1 MLSTTLIIIGV
12 ILLLAVIMNVSDSLL
27 QIEAKKSGIDIEQED
42 IGIIPNLSFDG
53 GGKKPAFAAGGSY
66 HKLKQG
72 FDIKLAGEA
81 THDVLSNQSST
92 FAIRPMD
99 YRGIAP
105 IPKLFVEVGQE
116 VKAGEPLFFNK
127 ATPDIIYPAPVSGEV
142 VEVRRGAKRAISD
155 VVILADKK
163 ITYHTVTAPDL
174 TKATRE
180 ELVAFLMQ
188 SGVWPMINK
197 RPFDVVPA
205 QDEVPRDIFIST
217 FDTAPLAPDTM
228 ILLAG
233 KEKDFQAG
241 VNVLSQL
248 TEGSV
253 HLGIQDIASSSWL
266 STVNNAEKH
275 YFSGKH
281 PTGNVG
287 VQIHHINPIR
297 SNDTVWTL
305 GVQEVAS
312 IGSLF
317 TKGYLDTS
325 RKVALVGDEFQST
338 GYVETYLGANIGE
351 LVKGN
356 LKSENTRIIAGDVL
370 TGRKVNTEDFI
381 SATTDQI
388 TTVKEGDYNE
398 FLGWLVPIAPRP
410 STSGT
415 FPNFLFPK
423 HKFIADTNTHGEQ
436 RAFVASGQYESVLP
450 MDIYP
455 THLVKAILAND
466 YERME
471 GLGINELS
479 EEDIAICEFA
489 CVSKQPLQKILRQG
503 LDMMREQL

>member
-1 MLSTTLIIIGV
+1 MLSTILIIIGV
-12 ILLLAVIMNVSDSLL
+12 ILLLAVILNVSDSLL
-27 QIEAKKSGIDIEQED
+27 QIEAKKSGIDIDQED

-53 GGKKPAFAAGGSY
+53 KGSKPTFAKGGSY

-81 THDVLSNQSST
+81 SHDVLPVKSST
-92 FAIRPMD
+92 FAMRPMD
-99 YRGIAP
+99 FRGIAP

-116 VKAGEPLFFNK
+116 VKAGQPLFFNK
-127 ATPDIIYPAPVSGEV
+127 ATPDIVYSAPVSGEV

-155 VVILADKK
+155 VVILADKNQ
-163 ITYHTVTAPDL
+163 THHSVTAPDL
-174 TKATRE
+174 QKASRE
-180 ELVAFLMQ
+180 DLIGFLMQ
-188 SGVWPMINK
+188 SGAWPMINK
-197 RPFDVVPA
+197 RPFDVIASPN
-205 QDEVPRDIFIST
+205 ELPRDIFIST
-217 FDTAPLAPDTM
+217 FDTAPLSPDSL
-228 ILLAG
+228 ILLKG

-241 VNVLSQL
+241 VNALARL
-248 TEGSV
+248 TDGSV
-253 HLGIQDIASSSWL
+253 HLGISDSASSSWL
-266 STVNNAEKH
+266 STVNHAEKH
-275 YFSGKH
+275 FFSGKH
-281 PTGNVG
+281 PAGNVG
-287 VQIHHINPIR
+287 VQIHHVKPIR
-297 SNDTVWTL
+297 SNDIVWTL

-325 RKVALVGDEFQST
+325 RKVAIVGDEFETT
-338 GYVETYLGANIGE
+338 GYVDTYLGANVGDLI
-351 LVKGN
+351 KGN
-356 LKSENTRIIAGDVL
+356 LAGDNTRMIAGDVL
-370 TGRKVNTEDFI
+370 TGRTVAKEDFL

-423 HKFIADTNTHGEQ
+423 HKFIADTNTHGEK

-455 THLVKAILAND
+455 THLIKAILAND

>member
-1 MLSTTLIIIGV
+1 MLSTILIIIGL

-27 QIEAKKSGIDIEQED
+27 QIEAKKSGIDIDKED
-42 IGIIPNLSFDG
+42 IGIIPKLSFDG
-53 GGKKPAFAAGGSY
+53 MVSKPAIAKGGS
-66 HKLKQG
+66 HHNLKQG
-72 FDIKLAGEA
+72 FEIKLAGEA
-81 THDVLSNQSST
+81 SHDFLPATSST
-92 FAIRPMD
+92 FAMRPMD

-116 VKAGEPLFFNK
+116 VKAGQPLFFNK
-127 ATPDIIYPAPVSGEV
+127 STPDIVYAAPVSGEV

-163 ITYHTVTAPDL
+163 LTHHTVTAPDIN
-174 TKATRE
+174 KASRE
-180 ELVAFLMQ
+180 ELVAFLMK
-188 SGVWPMINK
+188 SGAWPMINK
-197 RPFDVVPA
+197 RPFDVIASP
-205 QDEVPRDIFIST
+205 DEMPRDIFIST
-217 FDTAPLAPDTM
+217 FDTAPLAPDSM
-228 ILLAG
+228 ILIKG

-241 VNVLSQL
+241 VNALAQL

-253 HLGIQDIASSSWL
+253 HLGINNSAAGSWL
-266 STVNNAEKH
+266 SSVNNAEKH

-281 PTGNVG
+281 PAGNVG
-287 VQIHHINPIR
+287 IQIHHINPIK
-297 SNDTVWTL
+297 SNDSVWTL
-305 GVQEVAS
+305 GIQEVAS
-312 IGSLF
+312 IGALF

-325 RKVALVGDEFQST
+325 RKVALVGDEFETT
-338 GYVETYLGANIGE
+338 GYVDTYMGANIGE
-351 LVKGN
+351 LVKNNMTGD
-356 LKSENTRIIAGDVL
+356 NTRIIAGDVL
-370 TGRKVNTEDFI
+370 TGRTVATEDFL
-381 SATTDQI
+381 SAKTDQI
-388 TTVKEGDYNE
+388 TTIKEGDYNE

-415 FPNFLFPK
+415 FPNFLYPN
-423 HKFIADTNTHGEQ
+423 HKFIADTNTHGEK
-436 RAFVASGQYESVLP
+436 RAFVASGDYESVLP

-455 THLVKAILAND
+455 QHLMKAILAND